1 MTMSHYAYRL
11 LNVFAETLF
20 GGNPLCVFEDATGL
34 DSATMQKLARQF
46 NLSETTFILPAT
58 TAAAT
63 ARVRIF
69 TPQQELPFAGHPML
83 GTAHV
88 VRDVLETGN
97 RLVLECD
104 AGLYP
109 MRGDGNSWQLE
120 APAATTRGVDLSAQ
134 DMARM
139 VSLEVSDLGSSPL
152 WVSCGLELLIVPL
165 VSSEALNRAAP
176 QHELMKQH
184 ALSSDGQVAVYL
196 WAPPA
201 EGLVGARMFF
211 EANGSIIEDPATG
224 SAAAAL
230 GGWWQATGQP
240 LPAAIVVDQGSQCG
254 RPSRLYLDIS
264 AESIKVAGGIAE
276 LGRGFIDLR
285 MHG

>member
-1 MTMSHYAYRL
+1 MSHYAYRL

-46 NLSETTFILPAT
+46 NLSETTFILPAST
-58 TAAAT
+58 PEAA

-83 GTAHV
+83 GSAHV

-97 RLVLECD
+97 RLVLECE

-109 MRGDGNSWQLE
+109 LRGDGNSWQLQ
-120 APAATTRGVDLSAQ
+120 APPATTRPMGIPAHDL
-134 DMARM
+134 ARM
-139 VSLEVSDLGSSPL
+139 VSLEAGDLGSPPL
-152 WVSCGLELLIVPL
+152 WVSCGLEMLVLPV
-165 VSSEALNRAAP
+165 VSSDALNRAIP
-176 QHELMKQH
+176 QRELMKQYAH
-184 ALSSDGQVAVYL
+184 SNDGQIAVYL
-196 WAPPA
+196 WSPPA
-201 EGLVGARMFF
+201 EGLLGARMFF
-211 EANGSIIEDPATG
+211 EANGAIIEDPATG

-240 LPAAIVVDQGSQCG
+240 LPAAMVVDQGSQCG